1 MDQPTITIVNAT
13 EDFLKSQISALQESL
28 KSKDEHIQ
36 RVTQRS
42 YADSADRNRM
52 VEGMKEWTLEQ
63 LDEDSITESQA
74 EEIAEIMGFELSKE
88 FEVEVT
94 VLYSVTVNA
103 RSEEEAQNAIHDID
117 FDTVDYNSDSIS
129 YLSSSIDRLDIQ
141 QGATNGPEH
150 VLKLLFLFSS
160 KFWGAPCDQDHI
172 VIYDTFKKCPNYPMS
187 NQMDLHLS
195 ACPVILEITTTRKG
209 KITHGT

>member
-1 MDQPTITIVNAT
+1 MDQTETTVTIINAT

-42 YADSADRNRM
+42 YADSADKNRM

-117 FDTVDYNSDSIS
+117 FDTVDYNSDSIA
-129 YLSSSIDRLDIQ
+129 YLSSSIDRVDI
-141 QGATNGPEH
+141 
-150 VLKLLFLFSS
+150 
-160 KFWGAPCDQDHI
+160 
-172 VIYDTFKKCPNYPMS
+172 
-187 NQMDLHLS
+187 
-195 ACPVILEITTTRKG
+195 
-209 KITHGT
+209 